1 MMSSIDTHYL
11 ENTKKSLISYPFI
24 LSPSTKASI
33 LELDAHLQMR
43 REMDHGIY

>member
-1 MMSSIDTHYL
+1 MMSSKSTHCL
-11 ENTKKSLISYPFI
+11 ENNKKSIISYPFI

-43 REMDHGIY
+43 REMDHGMH